1 MVYNIKRNGKN
12 AGAIPRKVQRAMENE
27 FFNDEIKKRKS
38 SPRIGRFLFAG
49 ILLFLSLFVA
59 KEKKAEK
66 ESEE

>member
-1 MVYNIKRNGKN
+1 
-12 AGAIPRKVQRAMENE
+12 MENE

-38 SPRIGRFLFAG
+38 SPKMGRFVFAG

-66 ESEE
+66 GSAE